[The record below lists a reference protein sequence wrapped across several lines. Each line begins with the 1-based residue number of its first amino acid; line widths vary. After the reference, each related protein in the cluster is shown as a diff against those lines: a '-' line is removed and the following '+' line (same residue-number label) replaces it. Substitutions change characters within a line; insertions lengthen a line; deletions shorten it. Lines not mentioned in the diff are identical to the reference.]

1 MDFWTLRPL
10 NLRRKTDLGDIPIEN
25 VIYDQAIP
33 EVEDLGTLGPVESLQ
48 LRTLMAL
55 LYG

>member
-1 MDFWTLRPL
+1 MDFLTLQPL
-10 NLRRKTDLGDIPIEN
+10 HLRRKTGLGGSPIEN
-25 VIYDQAIP
+25 TDDQAIP
-33 EVEDLGTLGPVESLQ
+33 EVEDLGTLDLVESLQ